1 MFAYLKNA
9 EMTRQQP
16 SLSWNQMLASEAARL
31 FAHNQLSINQFGK
44 L

>member
-1 MFAYLKNA
+1 MFAYLENA
-9 EMTRQQP
+9 EMTKQQP
-16 SLSWNQMLASEAARL
+16 SLYWNQILASQAARL